1 MVLCENTKQ
10 ITEEIQMQF
19 LCNKELTKGFQK
31 DSEFKYLSEAIAFT
45 WENDIFKVF
54 RRGRNAMK
62 DKYVK
67 TICKC
72 LQRSIFRK

>member
-31 DSEFKYLSEAIAFT
+31 GSEFNYLSE
-45 WENDIFKVF
+45 VSH
-54 RRGRNAMK
+54 
-62 DKYVK
+62 
-67 TICKC
+67 C
-72 LQRSIFRK
+72 LHMGK